1 MSEDDCCVFS
11 CGQTDCQ
18 CRERERERERGGANS
33 SILPWLHNISCYLK
47 LITAG
52 IATVQFLAALHIWIT
67 TIPGPDVI
75 KNHDQLS

>member
-1 MSEDDCCVFS
+1 MRMIVVCFLVDR
-11 CGQTDCQ
+11 QTVNA
-18 CRERERERERGGANS
+18 ERERERERGGANS